1 MLVGIPHDQVDKCWS
16 IVSPIL
22 QRGIARNNG
31 DYELSDV
38 YHGLMRRDMQLWAW
52 ITDNNIRAACITQI
66 LHMHHKRVCL
76 MLLVAGTGL
85 KDFAKTQDIIADWAR
100 GQGCSQM
107 ECNGRDGWLRV
118 LKNWKK
124 VWTTIRRDI

>member
-1 MLVGIPHDQVDKCWS
+1 
-16 IVSPIL
+16 
-22 QRGIARNNG
+22 
-31 DYELSDV
+31 
-38 YHGLMRRDMQLWAW
+38 
-52 ITDNNIRAACITQI
+52 
-66 LHMHHKRVCL
+66 